1 MTRAGARRKGRTRGP
16 RVNGSGAADKR
27 ALELLQ
33 AVHGFGSLGFL
44 LALSAVSHEARARRK

>member
-1 MTRAGARRKGRTRGP
+1 MPKTSARRKGRTRGP
-16 RVNGSGAADKR
+16 RINGSGTADQR

-44 LALSAVSHEARARRK
+44 LALSAVSREARARRK